1 MSRIHIWTVG
11 CQMNRADSLRAID
24 ELERRGHEVVGRV
37 EDADVVVL
45 NTCVV
50 RQSAENRVVGRLSS
64 LKPFKDRV
72 RRRAI
77 VVMGCFVSDVPTLR
91 RRFTYVDAFVAP
103 SDIDGLMDFVE
114 EWSRE
119 SRPLAKTQPA
129 GPVPVSALLPVTYGC
144 DHHCTYCIVTLR
156 RGCQRSRPVAEL
168 VEETTD
174 LVARGAAEVVL
185 LGQNVDS
192 YGRDLPGEPDLALL
206 LRAIH
211 GLEGLRRIRFLTSH
225 PADMSS
231 EVIEAVATLPRVCEH
246 FELAVQAGDDR
257 VLKRMGRGYT
267 VGEFRDL
274 VAGIRRR
281 IPGASIATD
290 VIVGFPGESE
300 EQFKGT
306 VRLMQDLRFDTVH
319 IAAYSSRPGT
329 PAARL
334 ADDVPTEEKER
345 RRRLLEHT
353 QERIAAEINAAL
365 LGQTLEVL
373 VEDRRK
379 GKWEGRTRTNK
390 LVFFEAEGDWL
401 GSLARVEVTWT
412 GPWSMQGI
420 ALGTVHP

>member
-1 MSRIHIWTVG
+1 MSRIHIWTIG

-24 ELERRGHEVVGRV
+24 ELERRGHEVVGRA
-37 EDADVVVL
+37 EDADLVVL

-64 LKPFKDRV
+64 LKPFKGPR
-72 RRRAI
+72 RRRAL
-77 VVMGCFVSDVPTLR
+77 VVMGCFVSDVPALR
-91 RRFTYVDAFVAP
+91 RRFPYVDAFVAP
-103 SDIDGLMDFVE
+103 SDIDALIGFVD

-119 SRPLAKTQPA
+119 SRPQNKTQPA
-129 GPVPVSALLPVTYGC
+129 GPAPVSALLPVTYGC

-156 RGCQRSRPVAEL
+156 RGCQRSRPIAEL
-168 VEETTD
+168 AKETTD
-174 LVARGAAEVVL
+174 LAARGAAEVVL
-185 LGQNVDS
+185 LGQNVDA
-192 YGRDLPGEPDLALL
+192 YGRDLPDEPDLALL
-206 LRAIH
+206 LRTIH
-211 GLEGLRRIRFLTSH
+211 SVEGLTRIRFLTSH
-225 PADMSS
+225 PADMSRDA
-231 EVIEAVATLPRVCEH
+231 IEAVATLPRVCEH

-274 VAGIRRR
+274 VAGIRQR

-306 VRLMQDLRFDTVH
+306 VRLVQELRFDSVH

-334 ADDVPTEEKER
+334 ADDVPAEEKER
-345 RRRLLEHT
+345 RRRFLERT
-353 QERIAAEINAAL
+353 QERIAGEINATL

-373 VEDRRK
+373 VEGRCK

-412 GPWSMQGI
+412 GPWSMQGTAI
-420 ALGTVHP
+420 GVVHS